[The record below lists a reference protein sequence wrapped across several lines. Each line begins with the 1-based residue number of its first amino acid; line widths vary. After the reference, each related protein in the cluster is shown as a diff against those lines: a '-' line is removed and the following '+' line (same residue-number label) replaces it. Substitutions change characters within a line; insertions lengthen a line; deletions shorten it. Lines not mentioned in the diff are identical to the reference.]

1 MKTATNTLDIFATA
15 KKVNTGKTTMA
26 KTIADIGPD
35 DIEQVTID
43 MQDTTNI
50 TPTTGTTI
58 SADAIEGHAIAKLI
72 GSREAKGIKAFAT
85 DTGTNGMDTRLGNLL
100 IKLSAE
106 SALPSG
112 RPSRQQLETNGLYKI
127 KGIGNRNLIAIRSSA
142 LWFATNRVEAELF
155 NSDTGNTFSNI
166 HSLQQAMAKAEKDA
180 AKEAMEADTDTDDTD
195 TDDTDTDTDDSVIGG
210 VDMNAPKTINEIATE
225 TLGILKSNDFQIADL
240 FVEFTKLVAQAETI
254 AVNKLAK

>member
-1 MKTATNTLDIFATA
+1 MKTVTNTLDIFATA
-15 KKVNTGKTTMA
+15 KKVNAGKTTMD
-26 KTIADIGPD
+26 KTVA
-35 DIEQVTID
+35 
-43 MQDTTNI
+43 NI
-50 TPTTGTTI
+50 TPTTGSTI
-58 SADAIEGHAIAKLI
+58 SADAMEGHAIAKLI

-155 NSDTGNTFSNI
+155 NLDTGNTFSNI

-180 AKEAMEADTDTDDTD
+180 AKEA
-195 TDDTDTDTDDSVIGG
+195 DTDTDTDSDSDSDAEETETEDSVIGG
-210 VDMNAPKTINEIATE
+210 VDMDAAETIEEIASK
-225 TLGILKSNDFQIADL
+225 TLDKLKANDYQIADL
-240 FVEFTKLVAQAETI
+240 FAAFTKLVAQAETI
-254 AVNKLAK
+254 AVNKLAA

>member
-1 MKTATNTLDIFATA
+1 MKTSTNTLDIFATA
-15 KKVNTGKTTMA
+15 KKVNAGKTTMD
-26 KTIADIGPD
+26 KTVA
-35 DIEQVTID
+35 
-43 MQDTTNI
+43 NI
-50 TPTTGTTI
+50 TPTTGSTI

-127 KGIGNRNLIAIRSSA
+127 KGIGSRNLIAIRSSA

-180 AKEAMEADTDTDDTD
+180 AKEAMDTDTDSDSDSDAEETE
-195 TDDTDTDTDDSVIGG
+195 TEDSVIGG
-210 VDMNAPKTINEIATE
+210 VDMAAPKTINEIATE

>member
-1 MKTATNTLDIFATA
+1 MTTSA
-15 KKVNTGKTTMA
+15 KINTGKTTMN
-26 KTIADIGPD
+26 KTVA
-35 DIEQVTID
+35 
-43 MQDTTNI
+43 NI

-58 SADAIEGHAIAKLI
+58 SADAMEGHAIAKLI

-100 IKLSAE
+100 IKLSTE

-155 NSDTGNTFSNI
+155 NLDTGNTFSNI

-195 TDDTDTDTDDSVIGG
+195 TDTDDSVIGG
-210 VDMNAPKTINEIATE
+210 VDMDTSKTIEEIATDVLE
-225 TLGILKSNDFQIADL
+225 QLKANDLQIVDL
-240 FVEFTKLVAQAETI
+240 FAALTKVVAKAETI
-254 AVNKLAK
+254 AVNKLAA

>member
-15 KKVNTGKTTMA
+15 KKVNTGKTTMD
-26 KTIADIGPD
+26 KTVA
-35 DIEQVTID
+35 
-43 MQDTTNI
+43 NI

-127 KGIGNRNLIAIRSSA
+127 KGIGSRNLIAIRSSA

-180 AKEAMEADTDTDDTD
+180 AKEAMDTDTDSDSDSDSDAEETE
-195 TDDTDTDTDDSVIGG
+195 TEDSVIGG
-210 VDMNAPKTINEIATE
+210 VDMDAPKTINEIATE
-225 TLGILKSNDFQIADL
+225 TLGILKDNDFQIADL

-254 AVNKLAK
+254 AVNKLAA

>member
-1 MKTATNTLDIFATA
+1 MNKTVA
-15 KKVNTGKTTMA
+15 
-26 KTIADIGPD
+26 
-35 DIEQVTID
+35 
-43 MQDTTNI
+43 NI

-58 SADAIEGHAIAKLI
+58 SADAMEGHAIAKLI

-100 IKLSAE
+100 IKLSTE

-155 NSDTGNTFSNI
+155 NLDTGNTFSNI

-195 TDDTDTDTDDSVIGG
+195 TDTDDSVIGG
-210 VDMNAPKTINEIATE
+210 VDMNTSKTIEEIATDVLE
-225 TLGILKSNDFQIADL
+225 QLKANDLQIVDL
-240 FVEFTKLVAQAETI
+240 FAALTKVVAKAETI
-254 AVNKLAK
+254 AVNKLAA

>member
-15 KKVNTGKTTMA
+15 TKVNAGKTTMD
-26 KTIADIGPD
+26 KTVA
-35 DIEQVTID
+35 
-43 MQDTTNI
+43 NI

-127 KGIGNRNLIAIRSSA
+127 KGIGS
-142 LWFATNRVEAELF
+142 
-155 NSDTGNTFSNI
+155 
-166 HSLQQAMAKAEKDA
+166 
-180 AKEAMEADTDTDDTD
+180 
-195 TDDTDTDTDDSVIGG
+195 
-210 VDMNAPKTINEIATE
+210 
-225 TLGILKSNDFQIADL
+225 
-240 FVEFTKLVAQAETI
+240 
-254 AVNKLAK
+254 

>member
-15 KKVNTGKTTMA
+15 KKVNAGKTTMD
-26 KTIADIGPD
+26 KTVA
-35 DIEQVTID
+35 
-43 MQDTTNI
+43 NI
-50 TPTTGTTI
+50 TPTTGSTI

-127 KGIGNRNLIAIRSSA
+127 KGIGSRNLIAIRSSA

-210 VDMNAPKTINEIATE
+210 VDMDVAETIEEIASK
-225 TLGILKSNDFQIADL
+225 TLDKLKANDYQIADL
-240 FVEFTKLVAQAETI
+240 FAAFTKLVAQAETI
-254 AVNKLAK
+254 AVNKLAA